1 MATGQKLSA
10 AQRTAFGKFI
20 ETQGGKRF
28 RRQDLAKELYRVTTP
43 RSLETANKLADI
55 FIEQLRSQNKLVKDG
70 HVHWRIV
77 VAEVRTLRSG
87 RQVPD
92 LPEVMKLDLSTRCP
106 QKWASVD
113 LETGQ
118 VWIGTPDGW
127 KRADDTVRTEIAAIA
142 ASSVSQ

>member
-1 MATGQKLSA
+1 M
-10 AQRTAFGKFI
+10 
-20 ETQGGKRF
+20 
-28 RRQDLAKELYRVTTP
+28 
-43 RSLETANKLADI
+43 
-55 FIEQLRSQNKLVKDG
+55 NKLVKDG

-77 VAEVRTLRSG
+77 VAEERTLRSG

-118 VWIGTPDGW
+118 VWIGAHDGW
-127 KRADDTVRTEIAAIA
+127 KRADDTVRTEIAAIVA
-142 ASSVSQ
+142 GAEVK